1 MPEEEVQ
8 APVEEPQVE
17 EPAAPAEE
25 PAEAPAEE
33 PAAPAE
39 APAEAPA
46 GESKC
51 CGKCNL
57 DWESAIKTLKA
68 PFENVEAYQEVH
80 DIFHWTNLINSAIAF
95 VVVNVVFTL
104 CLRYKYNLLTVV
116 FLVAFFALL
125 AALIFDIKR
134 VIAYFKG
141 EKAESLLANF
151 KIPEYEQYLQ
161 GFFKFMTGIVK
172 ALVALVGDV
181 VLVRDV
187 LLSVCFVP
195 GCLILAFIFQKLDV
209 AWIAY
214 LLVLFFFGWCP
225 LYDHFPEQ
233 VNKALAAAKDAIS
246 KAISAAKDASNK
258 PKAE

>member
-1 MPEEEVQ
+1 MSEEEV
-8 APVEEPQVE
+8 APQVE
-17 EPAAPAEE
+17 EQVEEQQAPEPEPQPEPEAAPAPE
-25 PAEAPAEE
+25 PE
-33 PAAPAE
+33 AAPAQ
-39 APAEAPA
+39 
-46 GESKC
+46 GSC
-51 CGKCNL
+51 GGKCNL
-57 DWESAIKTLKA
+57 DWDSAIKALKA
-68 PFENVEAYQEVH
+68 PFQNVEAYQEVH

-95 VVVNVVFTL
+95 VVVNVVATL
-104 CLRYKYNLLTVV
+104 ILRYKYNLLSVV

-125 AALIFDIKR
+125 AALVFDMKR

-141 EKAESLLANF
+141 EKVESQLAKFN
-151 KIPEYEQYLQ
+151 IPEYDSYLQ

-187 LLSVCFVP
+187 LLSVCFIP
-195 GCLILAFIFQKLDV
+195 GCLILAFIFQRLDV

-214 LLVLFFFGWCP
+214 LLILFFFAWCP

-233 VNKALAAAKDAIS
+233 VDKALAAIKDAIS
-246 KAISAAKDASNK
+246 KAVAAAKDASNK

>member
-1 MPEEEVQ
+1 MSEEEVQ
-8 APVEEPQVE
+8 APVEEQKVE
-17 EPAAPAEE
+17 EPAPEPEAAP
-25 PAEAPAEE
+25 E
-33 PAAPAE
+33 PAAEPAAE
-39 APAEAPA
+39 PA
-46 GESKC
+46 KC
-51 CGKCNL
+51 EGGCKCHL
-57 DWESAIKTLKA
+57 DWESAIKALKA
-68 PFENVEAYQEVH
+68 PFENVESFQEVH

-95 VVVNVVFTL
+95 VVVNVVATL
-104 CLRYKYNLLTVV
+104 VLRYKYNLLTVV

-134 VIAYFKG
+134 VIAYFKEG
-141 EKAESLLANF
+141 KKEESQLAKFN
-151 KIPEYEQYLQ
+151 IPEYDQYLQ
-161 GFFKFMTGIVK
+161 GFFKFMTGIIK

-195 GCLILAFIFQKLDV
+195 GCLILAFIFQKLNV

-214 LLVLFFFGWCP
+214 LLILFFFAWCP

-233 VNKALAAAKDAIS
+233 VDKAIAAIKDGIS
-246 KAISAAKDASNK
+246 KAIAAAKDASNK

>member
-1 MPEEEVQ
+1 MSEEEVQ
-8 APVEEPQVE
+8 APVEEQKVE
-17 EPAAPAEE
+17 EPAPEPEAAP
-25 PAEAPAEE
+25 E
-33 PAAPAE
+33 PAAEPAAE
-39 APAEAPA
+39 PA
-46 GESKC
+46 KC
-51 CGKCNL
+51 EGGCKCNL
-57 DWESAIKTLKA
+57 DWESAIKALKA
-68 PFENVEAYQEVH
+68 PFENVESFQEVH

-95 VVVNVVFTL
+95 VVVNVVATL
-104 CLRYKYNLLTVV
+104 VLRYKYNLLTVV

-134 VIAYFKG
+134 VIAYFKEG
-141 EKAESLLANF
+141 KKEESQLAKFN
-151 KIPEYEQYLQ
+151 IPEYDQYLQ
-161 GFFKFMTGIVK
+161 GFFKFMTGIIK

-195 GCLILAFIFQKLDV
+195 GCLILAFIFQKLNV

-214 LLVLFFFGWCP
+214 LLILFFFAWCP

-233 VNKALAAAKDAIS
+233 VDKALAAIKDGIS
-246 KAISAAKDASNK
+246 KAIAAAKDASNK